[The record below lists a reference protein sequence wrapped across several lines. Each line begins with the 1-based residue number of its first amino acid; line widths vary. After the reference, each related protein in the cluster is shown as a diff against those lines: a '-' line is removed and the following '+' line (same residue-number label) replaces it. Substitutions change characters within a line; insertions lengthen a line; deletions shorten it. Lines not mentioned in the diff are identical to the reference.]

1 MLSCVAF
8 SIALEYYP
16 GVLLSCVA
24 FGIAFRQDSGNVT
37 LWSTLAYYPGVL
49 PWSIALQ
56 GHTPNVMPETLL
68 WAMLWECIRFYLQ
81 TMSFRNVSPSDGEVA
96 WFVSSTLWE
105 RSEGC

>member
-1 MLSCVAF
+1 MLCSNVRYGINFHKEFENVTFQSTLEYYPGLMLSCVAF

-68 WAMLWECIRFYLQ
+68 WAML
-81 TMSFRNVSPSDGEVA
+81 
-96 WFVSSTLWE
+96 
-105 RSEGC
+105 